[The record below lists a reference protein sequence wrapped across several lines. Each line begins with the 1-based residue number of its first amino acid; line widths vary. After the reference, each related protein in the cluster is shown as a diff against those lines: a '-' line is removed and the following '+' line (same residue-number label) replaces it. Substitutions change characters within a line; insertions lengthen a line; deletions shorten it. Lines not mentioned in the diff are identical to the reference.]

1 MPTLE
6 DIDDSDGIDD
16 LDMDIAEFDP
26 SLSTP
31 IAPRLQKT
39 IKRDQNYDDLPLF
52 PELPRPRKI
61 VPQAPTMPTMPSMP
75 MMSPMGGRDMSL
87 PPDDYKQ
94 QLTEEDFQH
103 LKKFQLIYPCYF
115 DINRTH
121 SQGRRMPKEFCVENP
136 LAKTMGDYLKMI
148 GMPCVLEPD
157 KTHPQDFGNPGR
169 VRVLIKDP
177 ETEEYE
183 DERFKNKRWLMK
195 SIAKYLQSHPTTLSK
210 IKEFPTNPDLMTND
224 YQVEKIPRVKGWKMN
239 DIVPLHSSFTMKH
252 PMAKSIYEKE
262 APIPQLPTQ
271 KKKFVKIR
279 A

>member
-6 DIDDSDGIDD
+6 EIDDSDGIDD
-16 LDMDIAEFDP
+16 FDMDIAEFDP

-31 IAPRLQKT
+31 IAPKIKKT
-39 IKRDQNYDDLPLF
+39 IKRDQNYYDLPLF
-52 PELPRPRKI
+52 PDIPQRRE
-61 VPQAPTMPTMPSMP
+61 VPQPRDVPQVPLVPAMQGKDPSVLADNY
-75 MMSPMGGRDMSL
+75 R
-87 PPDDYKQ
+87 Q
-94 QLTEEDFQH
+94 QLSDKDIES

-115 DINRTH
+115 DINRSH

-136 LAKTMGDYLKMI
+136 LAKTIGDYLKQI
-148 GMPCVLEPD
+148 GFACVIEPE

-169 VRVLIKDP
+169 VRVLIRDAK
-177 ETEEYE
+177 TLEYE
-183 DERFKNKRWLMK
+183 DPKFKNKRWLMK
-195 SIAKYLQSHPTTLSK
+195 SIGKYLKTHPTTLSK
-210 IKEFPTNPDLMTND
+210 VKEFPTNPDLMTND
-224 YQVEKIPRVKGWKMN
+224 YQVEKVPKVKGWKMN

-279 A
+279 P